1 MPALRKAAKPPKT
14 ALSRAVF
21 AEAAIR
27 CFQKYGSH
35 RTSMADIADEAG
47 ASRQSVYRFFE
58 DRSSL
63 IQYILNKRI
72 SLMGEAL
79 REVFSKYGS
88 LREALVEGSLAS
100 LTIGQ
105 SDELYL
111 EIISHNTDHGLEL
124 FLYRGTKD
132 IHQIMM
138 EIWGPVLDR
147 ARQAGELRQDL
158 TNSRIVEW
166 IRHVHASL
174 SIRDDLDAADR
185 RKLLEDFLLPS
196 VQYSSSE
203 TADHGAPVSGKKHA
217 RKSS

>member
-1 MPALRKAAKPPKT
+1 M
-14 ALSRAVF
+14 S
-21 AEAAIR
+21 
-27 CFQKYGSH
+27 
-35 RTSMADIADEAG
+35 DIADEAG

-79 REVFSKYGS
+79 RSVFNTYTS
-88 LREALVEGSLAS
+88 LREAIVEGSLAS

-124 FLYRGTKD
+124 FLYRGTKE

-138 EIWGPVLDR
+138 EIWGPLLDR
-147 ARQAGELRQDL
+147 ARASGELRRDL
-158 TNSRIVEW
+158 TNSQIVDW

-174 SIRDDLDAADR
+174 AIRDDLDAAAQ
-185 RKLLEDFLLPS
+185 RKMLEDFLLPS
-196 VQYSSSE
+196 VQHC
-203 TADHGAPVSGKKHA
+203 AGPG
-217 RKSS
+217 

>member
-1 MPALRKAAKPPKT
+1 MSSVRKAAKPAKV

-35 RTSMADIADEAG
+35 RTSMSDIADEAG

-58 DRSSL
+58 DRSTL

-79 REVFSKYGS
+79 RSVFNTYAS
-88 LREALVEGSLAS
+88 LPEAIVEGSLAS
-100 LTIGQ
+100 LTIGW

-124 FLYRGTKD
+124 FLYRGTKE

-138 EIWGPVLDR
+138 EIWGPLLDR
-147 ARQAGELRQDL
+147 ARASGELRQDL
-158 TNSRIVEW
+158 TNSQIVDW

-174 SIRDDLDAADR
+174 AIRDDLDAAAR
-185 RKLLEDFLLPS
+185 RKILENFLLPS
-196 VQYSSSE
+196 VQYCSLAA
-203 TADHGAPVSGKKHA
+203 TPSGESTGS
-217 RKSS
+217 R